1 MSKFLSAVR
10 NAGNPICNDLP
21 FFKKS
26 EPSLKQS
33 AWYIWY

>member
-1 MSKFLSAVR
+1 MSKFLAAVR
-10 NAGNPICNDLP
+10 NAGIPICREVPL
-21 FFKKS
+21 FKKS